1 MFAYSVGCFER
12 CWLFNS
18 AAARTFIAVREQ
30 PSTHIT
36 PGEGNN
42 GAPEFHRVFKVCY
55 MVDKALSQSL
65 NRTPSLPDVEW
76 IAPLLGLSME
86 KAPDD
91 YVLEIYLELGE
102 AQDRISR
109 TTQTS
114 QGSIERLLNAQALQ
128 RSMQQTQAKIEKVS
142 SRFSDLFMWSML
154 TVTHLQFHE
163 IHGPDAFWDREIQGI
178 KFAYYAIMVSI
189 VRLHPNL
196 HAHPILQQQ
205 EVEYAKQSL
214 TSLSRMFNRTMLE
227 PDAFAIRA
235 SAAWYDEDLQNCRAL
250 ELLTR
255 AQEDVLLPSLA
266 LLYVVHTHCQR
277 ARLELIR
284 LSLRLYQYTFQ
295 SSLDGPTC
303 FGSIDVAAFISPPH
317 FIDFSCGFR

>member
-18 AAARTFIAVREQ
+18 AAARTFIAIREQ
-30 PSTHIT
+30 SSIHIT

-42 GAPEFHRVFKVCY
+42 GSPEIQRIFNVCY
-55 MVDKALSQSL
+55 MLDKALSQSL

-76 IAPLLGLSME
+76 IAPLLGPLME

-91 YVLEIYLELGE
+91 YVLGIWLELGE

-114 QGSIERLLNAQALQ
+114 QGSVKRLLNAQALQ
-128 RSMQQTQAKIEKVS
+128 RSMQQTQARIEKVS
-142 SRFSDLFMWSML
+142 SRSANLFLWTML

-163 IHGPDAFWDREIQGI
+163 IHSPDAFWDCEIQGV

-196 HAHPILQQQ
+196 SAHPILQRQ

-214 TSLSRMFNRTMLE
+214 TFLSHMFSRTMLE
-227 PDAFAIRA
+227 PDASAIRA
-235 SAAWYDEDLQNCRAL
+235 SAAWYDEA
-250 ELLTR
+250 
-255 AQEDVLLPSLA
+255 
-266 LLYVVHTHCQR
+266 
-277 ARLELIR
+277 
-284 LSLRLYQYTFQ
+284 
-295 SSLDGPTC
+295 
-303 FGSIDVAAFISPPH
+303 
-317 FIDFSCGFR
+317 

>member
-30 PSTHIT
+30 FSTHIT

-65 NRTPSLPDVEW
+65 DRTPSLPDVEW

-86 KAPDD
+86 KAPYD

-142 SRFSDLFMWSML
+142 SKILKFVLAVNAKSDSSS
-154 TVTHLQFHE
+154 
-163 IHGPDAFWDREIQGI
+163 
-178 KFAYYAIMVSI
+178 VS
-189 VRLHPNL
+189 
-196 HAHPILQQQ
+196 
-205 EVEYAKQSL
+205 
-214 TSLSRMFNRTMLE
+214 
-227 PDAFAIRA
+227 
-235 SAAWYDEDLQNCRAL
+235 
-250 ELLTR
+250 
-255 AQEDVLLPSLA
+255 
-266 LLYVVHTHCQR
+266 
-277 ARLELIR
+277 
-284 LSLRLYQYTFQ
+284 
-295 SSLDGPTC
+295 
-303 FGSIDVAAFISPPH
+303 
-317 FIDFSCGFR
+317 